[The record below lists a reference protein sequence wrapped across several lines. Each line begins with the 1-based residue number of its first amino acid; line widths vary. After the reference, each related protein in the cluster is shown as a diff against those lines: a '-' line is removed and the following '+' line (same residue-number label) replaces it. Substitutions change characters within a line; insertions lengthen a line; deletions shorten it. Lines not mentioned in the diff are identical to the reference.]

1 MSDSISLPADTPLP
15 HRETEAVASDSV
27 RARSA
32 PLLPGIHGHR
42 DVTALE
48 REQLPELADEI
59 RRTMADVVCTTGGH
73 LGSNFGVVELMIAL
87 HRVYDFAHDRLVID
101 VGHQCYPHKLLTG
114 RAARF
119 HTLRSK
125 DGVSGYPHPKE
136 SPHDVM
142 RSGHAGTAISMGLG
156 IVAADALLGE
166 DRRTVSI
173 VGDSSLGAGVALE
186 GLNYADHLG
195 RDILVVLNDNEMSIS
210 KTVGSLASYL
220 NRLRAAPIYTGA
232 KERFHALLRS
242 VPFGEKLD
250 KNLVDMVDAVK
261 AAIAPGHLFEELG
274 FGYFGPV
281 DGHDIEGLEEQ
292 FRRLK
297 DVGGVKL
304 LHVVTKKGKGLEATG
319 KDTRFLH
326 AVSAGATLPGV
337 TVERD
342 GVRATDGPDGLVSK
356 REAEQAKAKPKKV
369 SFTKAFSNA
378 IIDAADR
385 DPRVVAMTAAMPDGT
400 GLTEFASRFPARFHD
415 TGITEQHAVAMAG
428 GLARAGARPVAAIY
442 STFLQRGYDQVF
454 QEVILQDLP
463 VVFCMDR
470 GGLVG
475 QDGPSHAGVYDLSYL
490 RTFPCA
496 VVCSPRDA
504 TDLKAMLDFG
514 LSQDHPFFMRYPRE
528 TCADPEVAES
538 TPIEVGKG
546 QLLREGTDA
555 TLVGFG
561 SMTYLATEAAEVL
574 AADGVEVAVI
584 DARFCKPI
592 DHELLSTWAAK
603 TGFMVT
609 IEEHQTMGG
618 FGSAVLESFALAGEH
633 AEKVLPLGIPDRL
646 IEHAARG
653 ECLEDAGLTVDHVVR
668 AVRERLA
675 RSAGSRG
682 S

>member
-1 MSDSISLPADTPLP
+1 MSDSMSLPADASLP
-15 HRETEAVASDSV
+15 HRESETQAGDAARV
-27 RARSA
+27 RRA
-32 PLLPGIHGHR
+32 PLLPGIRGHE
-42 DVTALE
+42 DVAGLAK
-48 REQLPELADEI
+48 EQLPELADEI

-73 LGSNFGVVELMIAL
+73 LGSNFGVVELTIAL

-114 RAARF
+114 RLDRF

-125 DGVSGYPHPKE
+125 DGVSGYPHPQE
-136 SPHDVM
+136 SAHDVM
-142 RSGHAGTAISMGLG
+142 RSGHAGTSISMGLG
-156 IVAADALLGE
+156 LVAGDALQGE
-166 DRRTVSI
+166 DRRTVCMI
-173 VGDSSLGAGVALE
+173 GDSSLGAGVALE

-195 RDILVVLNDNEMSIS
+195 RDVLVVLNDNEMSIS

-281 DGHDIEGLEEQ
+281 DGHDIDGLEEQ

-297 DVGGVKL
+297 EVGGVKL

-337 TVERD
+337 TAER
-342 GVRATDGPDGLVSK
+342 APQSDGPDGLVSRK
-356 REAEQAKAKPKKV
+356 EAEAAQAKPKV

-378 IIDAADR
+378 VIAAAER
-385 DPRVVAMTAAMPDGT
+385 DPRVVAITAAMPDGT
-400 GLTEFASRFPARFHD
+400 GLTEFAGRFPERFHD

-428 GLARAGARPVAAIY
+428 GLARAGAKPVAAIY

-454 QEVILQDLP
+454 QEVILQDQP

-475 QDGPSHAGVYDLSYL
+475 QDGPSHAGVYDLAYL
-490 RTFPCA
+490 RTFPAA

-504 TDLKAMLDFG
+504 TELAAMLDYG
-514 LSQDHPFFMRYPRE
+514 LDQDHPFFMRYPRG
-528 TCADPEVAES
+528 TCADPEVP
-538 TPIEVGKG
+538 TPAPMEAGKG
-546 QLLREGTDA
+546 VVLREGTDA
-555 TLVGFG
+555 ALVGLG
-561 SMTYLATEAAEVL
+561 WLSYLAL
-574 AADGVEVAVI
+574 DAADLLAEEGIDVAVI
-584 DARFCKPI
+584 DPRFCKPL
-592 DHELLSTWAAK
+592 DVELLSTWAEK
-603 TGFMVT
+603 TGLLVT
-609 IEEHQTMGG
+609 LEEHQVMGG
-618 FGSAVLESFALAGEH
+618 FGAAVLEAFALQGRH
-633 AEKVLPLGIPDRL
+633 AETVVPMGIPDRL

-653 ECLEDAGLTVDHVVR
+653 ECLEDAGLTVENVARV
-668 AVRERLA
+668 VRERLA
-675 RSAGSRG
+675 AAKSRG